1 MNARQMSGKTC
12 LITGAT
18 SGIGKTTALGLARL
32 GATTIVIGRDRH
44 RGETVVDEIK
54 ATTGNSSVHL
64 LCADLSSQAAVR
76 HLVDEVQAG
85 YPKLHVLVNNAGG
98 VFARRTLTADGIEMT
113 FALNHLAYF
122 LLTNLLL
129 SALKAGAP
137 ARIVNVT
144 SEAQRNG
151 TVNFDDLQGAK
162 RYGGFRAYSQSKLA
176 NLLFTY
182 ELARRLDATTVT
194 VNAVHP
200 GAVRTGFG
208 LNNRGWLRVFME
220 IVRPFERSAERGAE
234 TSIYAASAPELD
246 GVTGRYFIDTKE
258 ARSSKES
265 YDRAVAER
273 LWQVSEQLTNLA
285 PAVE

>member
-1 MNARQMSGKTC
+1 
-12 LITGAT
+12 
-18 SGIGKTTALGLARL
+18 
-32 GATTIVIGRDRH
+32 
-44 RGETVVDEIK
+44 
-54 ATTGNSSVHL
+54 
-64 LCADLSSQAAVR
+64 
-76 HLVDEVQAG
+76 
-85 YPKLHVLVNNAGG
+85 VLVNNAGG

-129 SALKAGAP
+129 GVLKAGAP

-144 SEAQRNG
+144 SEAQRAG
-151 TVNFDDLQGAK
+151 SINFDDLQGSK

-182 ELARRLDATTVT
+182 ELARRLNAAAVT

-208 LNNRGWLRVFME
+208 MNNRGWLRVAMKL
-220 IVRPFERSAERGAE
+220 VRPFERSPERGAE
-234 TSIYAASAPELD
+234 TPIYLASARELE
-246 GVTGRYFIDTKE
+246 GVTGRYFIDKKE
-258 ARSSKES
+258 ARSSRES

-285 PAVE
+285 PAAG